1 MKRIS
6 GTLALGGL
14 IAGLASW
21 GLANTPTAAAQS
33 FYKGKTIKMIVRSAP
48 GGGYDFY
55 GRLLARHM
63 PKHIPGKPDMIVV
76 NMPGA
81 GGIVAA
87 NYLMNRAKRNG
98 TEIAILTRELALAQ
112 RTKEIGVKYDLRKL
126 SAIGSAASS
135 TFLIVMGKNQPI
147 KTYEQ
152 LKNSRKTVLFAATGP
167 GAGSYQYPALL
178 RQDGFNV
185 KIITGVIG
193 GQARF
198 LSIERGEVNGTAN
211 SYESTAK
218 AIKEFGLIPILYNG
232 APIDALKGVPH
243 IDTYLSTNGK
253 AIAALMG
260 APLAAGRP
268 FFTTPNTPDRRLKIL
283 RAAFKAALHD
293 PQLLKETRRAKR
305 NVAWTDPSV
314 MDKINRQILGA
325 SDQVIAAFKAGAKKP
340 KKDLSKFLKHMGMVT
355 KIKKKGRQV
364 WINHKGEEVMAKISG
379 SRTKVTVAGKKE
391 KRKAIKVGMNCQ
403 FTYPK
408 PGAEAA
414 MVDCK

>member
-1 MKRIS
+1 
-6 GTLALGGL
+6 
-14 IAGLASW
+14 
-21 GLANTPTAAAQS
+21 
-33 FYKGKTIKMIVRSAP
+33 MIVRSAP

-55 GRLLARHM
+55 GRLLARNM
-63 PKHIPGKPDMIVV
+63 AKHIPGNPDMFVV

-87 NYLMNRAKRNG
+87 NYLANRAKRNG

-112 RTKEIGVKYDLRKL
+112 RTKEVGVKYDLRKL
-126 SAIGSAASS
+126 NAVGSAASS

-147 KTYEQ
+147 KSYDQ
-152 LKNSRKTVLFAATGP
+152 LRNSSKLVLFAATGP

-178 RQDGFNV
+178 KQDGFNV
-185 KIITGVIG
+185 KIITGIIG

-243 IDTYLSTNGK
+243 INKHLSQNGK

-268 FFTTPNTPDRRLKIL
+268 FFTTPGVPADRLNIL

-293 PQLLKETRRAKR
+293 PQLLKEAKRAKR

-314 MDKINRQILGA
+314 MTKINQEILGA
-325 SDQVIAAFKAGAKKP
+325 SDTVIAAFKAGSKKP
-340 KKDLSKFLKHMGMVT
+340 KKDLSKFLKHMGVVT
-355 KIKKKGRQV
+355 KIKKKGRSV
-364 WINHKGEEVMAKISG
+364 WIDHKGKEVMAKISG
-379 SRTKVTVAGKKE
+379 SRTKITVAGKKV

>member
-1 MKRIS
+1 MRKFS
-6 GTLALGGL
+6 GAIAIGGLFAALAL
-14 IAGLASW
+14 W
-21 GLANTPTAAAQS
+21 GMADAPSAAAQS
-33 FYKGKTIKMIVRSAP
+33 YYKSKTIKMIVRSAP

-63 PKHIPGKPDMIVV
+63 PNHIPGKPDMIVV

-87 NYLMNRAKRNG
+87 NYLAQRAKRNG
-98 TEIAILTRELALAQ
+98 TEIAILTRNLALAQ
-112 RTKEIGVKYDLRKL
+112 RAGEVGIRYDLRKL

-135 TFLIVMGKNQPI
+135 TFLIVMGKNQSI
-147 KTYEQ
+147 KTYQQ
-152 LKNSRKTVLFAATGP
+152 LKNSKKPILFAATGP

-178 RQDGFNV
+178 KRDGFNV
-185 KIITGVIG
+185 KIITGIIG

-211 SYESTAK
+211 SYESTAR

-232 APIDALKGVPH
+232 APIDPLKGVPH
-243 IDTYLSTNGK
+243 INTYLSKNGK

-268 FFTTPNTPDRRLKIL
+268 FFTTPGIPADRLNIL

-293 PQLLKETRRAKR
+293 PQLLKEAKRAKR

-314 MDKINRQILGA
+314 MDNINRKILSA
-325 SDQVIAAFKAGAKKP
+325 SDQVISAFKAGAKKP
-340 KKDLSKFLKHMGMVT
+340 KKDLSKFLKHMGLVT
-355 KIKKKGRQV
+355 KIKKKGRSV
-364 WINHKGEEVMAKISG
+364 WIDHKGKEVMAKISG
-379 SRTKVTVAGKKE
+379 SRTKITIGGKKV

>member
-1 MKRIS
+1 MKRIT
-6 GTLALGGL
+6 GTIAFGSLLAGIAAFGL
-14 IAGLASW
+14 TDAPSAS
-21 GLANTPTAAAQS
+21 AQS
-33 FYKGKTIKMIVRSAP
+33 YYKGKTIKMIVRSAP

-63 PKHIPGKPDMIVV
+63 PRHIPGNPNMVV
-76 NMPGA
+76 INMPGA

-87 NYLMNRAKRNG
+87 NYLANRAKRNG

-112 RTKEIGVKYDLRKL
+112 RTKEVGVKYDLPKL
-126 SAIGSAASS
+126 NAIGSAASS

-152 LKNSRKTVLFAATGP
+152 LTKSSKPVLFAATGP

-178 RQDGFNV
+178 KQDGYNV

-211 SYESTAK
+211 SYESTRK
-218 AIKEFGLIPILYNG
+218 AITEFGLIPILYNG
-232 APIDALKGVPH
+232 APISALKGVPH
-243 IDTYLSTNGK
+243 ISKYLSGNGK

-268 FFTTPNTPDRRLKIL
+268 FFTTPDVPADRLSIL
-283 RAAFKAALHD
+283 RTAFKAALHD
-293 PQLLKETRRAKR
+293 PKLLKEAKRAKR

-314 MDKINRQILGA
+314 MTRINAEILGA
-325 SDQVIAAFKAGAKKP
+325 SDKVIAAFKAGSKKP
-340 KKDLSKFLKHMGMVT
+340 KKDLSKFLKHMGAVT
-355 KIKKKGRQV
+355 KIKKGGRRV
-364 WINHKGEEVMAKISG
+364 WIDHKGNEVMAKISG
-379 SRTKVTVAGKKE
+379 SRTKVTVMGKKA

-408 PGAEAA
+408 PGGEAA
-414 MVDCK
+414 KVDCK